1 MHPEALEYTQKAL
14 EAIRPATVIEIGS
27 RNINGSARMAGV
39 DWFGIDVEP
48 GVGVDKV
55 VDACYFK
62 PDQLVDCVVCN
73 EVLEHAPDWAV
84 MVLKAARW
92 LKPGGSLI
100 VTCAG
105 PTRESHSAVDGGRLR
120 PNEYYRNISIQ
131 MLTDLLEFGGLDG
144 DVQYG
149 RGQQDLYA
157 TIKKPP
163 A

>member
-1 MHPEALEYTQKAL
+1 MHPEALEYTQRAL
-14 EAIRPATVIEIGS
+14 QAIHPTSVIEIGS
-27 RNINGSARMAGV
+27 RDINGSARMAGV
-39 DWFGIDVEP
+39 KWLGIDINP
-48 GVGVDKV
+48 GTGVDKV

-84 MVLKAARW
+84 MVLKAAKW
-92 LKPGGSLI
+92 LKPGGTMV

-105 PTRESHSAVDGGRLR
+105 PAREAHSAADGGRLR
-120 PNEYYRNISIQ
+120 PNEYYRNLTLQ
-131 MLTDLLEFGGLDG
+131 MMTDLLEFGGLDG
-144 DVQYG
+144 DVEYG